1 MRQVSKKTAPSVAY
15 LLTKAACFFVLC
27 LILLYVWDLSQSS
40 AATEKRELTVSEN
53 SQMRHEGDSVPL
65 KKATQG
71 ELLYHLSTKQQ
82 IEKRKQEK
90 EKQKA
95 AAEKKKEKS
104 KEKTVYLTFDDGPSA
119 VSQRLLQILSEHDA
133 KATFF
138 MLEPNMKLHKE
149 AVLNM
154 KQQGHALGLHGVT
167 HDQKQF
173 YKGANS
179 PNLEMKQ
186 AQKTLKSITGVETH
200 LIRTPYGSKPSL
212 TEAQKK
218 VLKKNGFIYWDWNI
232 DSLDWKYRSQK
243 FVPEVMNQLN
253 ILEKRQ
259 TKQPIVILMHD
270 IPSTVQSLPLL
281 LTNLK
286 NMGYSFATLDE
297 SMTPVHE

>member
-1 MRQVSKKTAPSVAY
+1 MRQDSRKTAPSVPY
-15 LLTKAACFFVLC
+15 LLTKTACFAILF
-27 LILLYVWDLSQSS
+27 LILLYVWDLSQSPGAS
-40 AATEKRELTVSEN
+40 GKKDLAMSEN
-53 SQMRHEGDSVPL
+53 SEMRHEGDSIPL
-65 KKATQG
+65 KKETHG
-71 ELLYHLSTKQQ
+71 KLLDHLSTKQE
-82 IEKRKQEK
+82 IAKRKVEK
-90 EKQKA
+90 EQKKE
-95 AAEKKKEKS
+95 AAEKKQ
-104 KEKTVYLTFDDGPSA
+104 EKTVYLTFDDGPSA
-119 VSQRLLQILSEHDA
+119 ATQKLLEILDEQDV
-133 KATFF
+133 KASFF
-138 MLEPNMKLHKE
+138 MLEPNMKLHSK

-218 VLKKNGFIYWDWNI
+218 RLKKSGFIYWDWNI
-232 DSLDWKYRSQK
+232 DSLDWKYRNQRY
-243 FVPEVMNQLN
+243 VPEVMNQLN
-253 ILEKRQ
+253 IIKNRH

-281 LTNLK
+281 ITNLK

>member
-1 MRQVSKKTAPSVAY
+1 MRQVSKKTSPSVAY
-15 LLTKAACFFVLC
+15 LLTKTACFVILC

-40 AATEKRELTVSEN
+40 DTPDKKELTMSEN
-53 SQMRHEGDSVPL
+53 SQMRHEGDSIPL

-71 ELLYHLSTKQQ
+71 QLLDHLSTKQE
-82 IEKRKQEK
+82 IAKREQEK
-90 EKQKA
+90 EKKKA
-95 AAEKKKEKS
+95 AEEKKN
-104 KEKTVYLTFDDGPSA
+104 EKTIYLTFDDGPSA
-119 VSQRLLQILSEHDA
+119 VSQRLLQILSEHDV

-138 MLEPNMKLHKE
+138 MLEPNMKVHRQ

-173 YKGANS
+173 YKDANS

-212 TEAQKK
+212 TDAQKN
-218 VLKKNGFIYWDWNI
+218 VLKKNGFTYWDWNI

-253 ILEKRQ
+253 TIEKRQ
-259 TKQPIVILMHD
+259 SKQPIVILMHD

-281 LTNLK
+281 ITNLK
-286 NMGYSFATLDE
+286 NMGYSFETLDE

>member
-1 MRQVSKKTAPSVAY
+1 MRQVSKKTSPSVAY
-15 LLTKAACFFVLC
+15 LLTKTACFVILC

-40 AATEKRELTVSEN
+40 DTPDKKELTMSEN
-53 SQMRHEGDSVPL
+53 SQMRHEGDSIPL

-71 ELLYHLSTKQQ
+71 QLLDHLSTKQE
-82 IEKRKQEK
+82 IAKREQEK
-90 EKQKA
+90 EKKKA
-95 AAEKKKEKS
+95 AEEKKN
-104 KEKTVYLTFDDGPSA
+104 EKTIYLTFDDGPSA
-119 VSQRLLQILSEHDA
+119 VSQRLLQILSEHDV

-138 MLEPNMKLHKE
+138 MLEPNMKVHRQ

-167 HDQKQF
+167 HDQKKF
-173 YKGANS
+173 YKDANS

-212 TEAQKK
+212 TDAQKN
-218 VLKKNGFIYWDWNI
+218 VLKKNGFTYWDWNI

-253 ILEKRQ
+253 TIEKRQ
-259 TKQPIVILMHD
+259 SKQPIVILMHD

-281 LTNLK
+281 ITNLK
-286 NMGYSFATLDE
+286 NMGYSFETLDE